1 MTPKNNDPDMDV
13 DLDDDNFGYD
23 DLDDVDVPVL
33 DEEDALEEAGDWD
46 EDATTEGAKPRRS
59 SGGLSFNTMVIIGA
73 VVLGAGV
80 LVFNV
85 MSKSKQTAQTAGQT
99 FQSTM
104 SVSGVLD
111 GDLAKVPDAAPAQ
124 EQAQAQEGEALAPAQ
139 VPAPDNQNT
148 GGFLGDEA
156 GLLDGN
162 NTPPQPA
169 AISPADKEDVITP
182 MPQDGASE
190 VPQENSAQ
198 ELLKQ
203 ALARRDGA
211 DQKEQASVEQEPYPV
226 PSTPD
231 QIPPASAAPTAS
243 PQSVAVDPALLEKM
257 DQILSRM
264 DKLEGDIDTLK
275 QEKSPDIGEL
285 EQNISLLKE
294 ELSSIKSANKEELPQ
309 QKKSVTP
316 KKASSSP
323 AQKTAKTP
331 TKAASPKKTAS
342 PVQWELRAAQPGR
355 AWVSKPGERD
365 MQSVEVGQSLA
376 GIGTISAISYQNGR
390 WLVQGST
397 GQIRQ

>member
-124 EQAQAQEGEALAPAQ
+124 EQAQAQEENTS
-139 VPAPDNQNT
+139 VPVEPQASDDQNT

-156 GLLDGN
+156 ALLDGN

-169 AISPADKEDVITP
+169 AISPADKEGVITP

-231 QIPPASAAPTAS
+231 QIQPASAAPTAS
-243 PQSVAVDPALLEKM
+243 PQSVTVDPELVKKM

-294 ELSSIKSANKEELPQ
+294 ELSSIKSANKEETPQ

-331 TKAASPKKTAS
+331 TKAASPKKIAS

>member
-33 DEEDALEEAGDWD
+33 DDEDALEEAGGWD

-85 MSKSKQTAQTAGQT
+85 MSKSKQTAQTEGQT

-111 GDLAKVPDAAPAQ
+111 GDLAKVPDVAPAQ
-124 EQAQAQEGEALAPAQ
+124 EQTQAQEGNTS
-139 VPAPDNQNT
+139 VPLEPQAPDDQNT

-156 GLLDGN
+156 AMLDGN

-182 MPQDGASE
+182 MPQETAPE
-190 VPQENSAQ
+190 TPQDNAAQ

-211 DQKEQASVEQEPYPV
+211 DQKEQASVEQEPYLV

-231 QIPPASAAPTAS
+231 QIQPANVASSITPPQNVT
-243 PQSVAVDPALLEKM
+243 VDPELVKKM

-294 ELSSIKSANKEELPQ
+294 EMSSIKSANKEESPQ

-316 KKASSSP
+316 KKTSSAP
-323 AQKTAKTP
+323 AQKAAKAP
-331 TKAASPKKTAS
+331 KAVSPKKTAS

-355 AWVSKPGERD
+355 AWVSKSGERD